1 MTITRYQLLQELSVI
16 RRQRKY
22 QASKKHVLDTVGPP
36 PKLTLD
42 ILTSAY
48 IWYGKLVKDL
58 EKTDKLDEL
67 EEAKKKLKLYSDMIE
82 NEDYAKP
89 GTPEMEYRDH
99 FYNVLNS
106 FEWPTA
112 EELALREVTENID
125 ELLLKGSSLLGIE
138 YETPAPVDTA
148 K

>member
-1 MTITRYQLLQELSVI
+1 MAITRYQLLQELSII

-22 QASKKHVLDTVGPP
+22 QASKKHVLETVGPP
-36 PKLTLD
+36 PKLTLE
-42 ILTSAY
+42 ILTSAS

-58 EKTDKLDEL
+58 EKENRPEEL
-67 EEAKKKLKLYSDMIE
+67 EEARNKLKLYTDMIE

-89 GTPEMEYRDH
+89 GTPEMEYREH
-99 FYNVLNS
+99 FYDVLNS

-112 EELALREVTENID
+112 EESALREVTENFD
-125 ELLLKGSSLLGIE
+125 ELLLKGESLLGIV
-138 YETPAPVDTA
+138 YDNPLPVVPV